1 MDPLGSI
8 TWIHQDQSLES
19 TRIHCT
25 APLGPITWIYQNPSP
40 GSTRI
45 HHVNPPGC
53 IIYGSSRIHHLNP
66 TGSIMCIQWDPSR
79 GSTRIHHMDPPGSVM
94 WINKIKS
101 ENLSIFILFRAQK
114 KYFWSTLAP
123 TCNSAQ
129 LELGAKVAPKTYLL
143 LLLFCCF
150 LSPTINIQF
159 LRYLGSWNFVNN
171 LKSQN

>member
-1 MDPLGSI
+1 MDPPGSI
-8 TWIHQDQSLES
+8 SWIHQDPSL
-19 TRIHCT
+19 
-25 APLGPITWIYQNPSP
+25 

-45 HHVNPPGC
+45 HRVDPPGS
-53 IIYGSSRIHHLNP
+53 IAWIQQEPSRGSNRSHP
-66 TGSIMCIQWDPSR
+66 WIQQDPSR

-150 LSPTINIQF
+150 FVSNHKYPTSTLPRKLKFCEQLKVTK
-159 LRYLGSWNFVNN
+159 LR
-171 LKSQN
+171 